1 MWGFLGNLV
10 IYFQFTGKTY
20 IDADTRDLVIV
31 FINVVVLL
39 GTFLILFLPLYEK
52 EDLLELGSKE
62 ICQGGAEADSVQ
74 SRQAKDSALI
84 QSIESPLQTLKKGLK
99 IMTSPDVLLLLVLFI
114 NIGFSYIFTIVY
126 NTCLGFTRTIP
137 NSIEMLPI
145 AGLMSGFGGM
155 VGGILTAIINPE
167 MSFPLNI
174 RPLMLIAFICYI
186 ASYAIAFL
194 NFPDSSI
201 FGYTYDKAYIHS
213 SAYLGIF
220 GSFLLHL
227 AEIVYN
233 SETSALLAKLFPND
247 IVATFANCSAAI
259 TFTGSNFAGLHT
271 QLLCLTGFLLLGT
284 LSFCYVSKRLHR
296 RRKEMSSGGLPLS
309 WNVRSVEESQS
320 S

>member
-1 MWGFLGNLV
+1 MKVRKTCRIGSCKDTQACLLELGLAHCRALRLLSASFAINFYLSMIFLHWGFLGNLV

-84 QSIESPLQTLKKGLK
+84 QSIESPLKTLKKGLK

-155 VGGILTAIINPE
+155 VDNCVQL
-167 MSFPLNI
+167 
-174 RPLMLIAFICYI
+174 
-186 ASYAIAFL
+186 
-194 NFPDSSI
+194 
-201 FGYTYDKAYIHS
+201 YTD
-213 SAYLGIF
+213 
-220 GSFLLHL
+220 
-227 AEIVYN
+227 
-233 SETSALLAKLFPND
+233 
-247 IVATFANCSAAI
+247 
-259 TFTGSNFAGLHT
+259 
-271 QLLCLTGFLLLGT
+271 
-284 LSFCYVSKRLHR
+284 
-296 RRKEMSSGGLPLS
+296 
-309 WNVRSVEESQS
+309 
-320 S
+320 